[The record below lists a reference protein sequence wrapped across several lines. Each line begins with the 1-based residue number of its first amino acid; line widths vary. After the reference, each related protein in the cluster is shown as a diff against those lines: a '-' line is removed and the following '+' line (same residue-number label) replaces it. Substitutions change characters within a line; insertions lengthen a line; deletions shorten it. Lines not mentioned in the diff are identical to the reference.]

1 MSAPWGPQ
9 MKDQLQGFNYLHQL
23 DSLLTDLHEAGTV
36 RDRAGN
42 RHLFYDQYALLLLL
56 YFFNPTITSLRG
68 LQRTTDLSKVQQ
80 LGIHRTAL
88 GSLSE
93 AQQVFDAALL
103 EQVIASLASRVPAP
117 TPRAGPEALL
127 PLVAV
132 DGSLLPALP
141 RMAWAL
147 WQDDRH
153 RAAKLH
159 VAFGVFK
166 ANPLAVRVTAGTGS
180 ERTELRHFVQPG
192 GFYVFD
198 RGYTDYRLFQDL
210 HDHACSF
217 VGRVQENVAYEVC
230 RERPLADTD
239 RAAGVIRDVE
249 LRRLGTPHH
258 TRRLP
263 QPFRLVWVSTGH
275 RRVDGTVEPL
285 ILVTN
290 RLDLDAELIAVAYRY
305 RWTVELFFRW
315 LKCVLG
321 CRHLL
326 SQTANGVT
334 FQVYAAVIASLLLS
348 LWIGHAPT
356 KATYEMVCHYFSG
369 WATEEEL
376 IAYLERT
383 RQRATLSKK

>member
-1 MSAPWGPQ
+1 MSIPWGPQ
-9 MKDQLQGFNYLHQL
+9 SENSLQGFRYLERL
-23 DSLLTDLHEAGTV
+23 GSLLTKLHEAGTQ

-42 RHLFYDQYALLLLL
+42 RELFYDQYALLLLL

-68 LQRTTDLSKVQQ
+68 LQQITDLAKLRP
-80 LGIHRTAL
+80 LGIRRTSL

-103 EQVIASLASRVPAP
+103 EPVIAALVEQLPAP
-117 TPRAGPEALL
+117 SPRAGPEALL

-159 VAFGVFK
+159 VAFAVFK
-166 ANPLAVRVTAGTGS
+166 ANPVAVSVTVGCGS
-180 ERTELRHFVQPG
+180 ERDALRRFVQPG

-198 RGYTDYRLFQDL
+198 RGYTDYHLFQDL
-210 HDHACSF
+210 QDQGCSF
-217 VGRVQENVAYEVC
+217 VGRVQENVAYEVL
-230 RERPLADTD
+230 RERPLSDTD
-239 RAAGVIRDVE
+239 RAAGILRDVE

-258 TRRLP
+258 SRLLP
-263 QPFRLVWVSTGH
+263 QPFRLLWVQSTQ
-275 RRVDGTVEPL
+275 RRPDGTRDPL

-290 RLDLDAELIAVAYRY
+290 RLDLSADLIALAYRH
-305 RWTVELFFRW
+305 RWAVELFFRW
-315 LKCVLG
+315 LKCVLS
-321 CRHLL
+321 CRHLIAE
-326 SQTANGVT
+326 TANGVT
-334 FQVYAAVIASLLLS
+334 FQVYTAIIASLLLS
-348 LWIGHAPT
+348 LWIGQAPT
-356 KATYEMVCHYFSG
+356 KATYEMVCHYLSG

-376 IAYLERT
+376 IAYLERV

>member
-1 MSAPWGPQ
+1 MSVPWGPHAEE
-9 MKDQLQGFNYLHQL
+9 QLQGFKYLQL
-23 DSLLTDLHEAGTV
+23 LGSLLTDWHKAGAE

-42 RHLFYDQYALLLLL
+42 RNLFYDQYALLLLL

-68 LQRTTDLSKVQQ
+68 LQRTTDLSKVQH
-80 LGIHRTAL
+80 LGIQRTSL

-103 EQVIASLASRVPAP
+103 EKVIAALVSRLPASPSS
-117 TPRAGPEALL
+117 AGPTALL

-147 WQDDRH
+147 WQDNRH

-159 VAFGVFK
+159 VAFSVFK
-166 ANPLAVRVTAGTGS
+166 ANPIAVSVTAGIGS
-180 ERTELRHFVQPG
+180 ERTELRRFVQPG

-198 RGYTDYRLFQDL
+198 RGYTDYDLFQEL
-210 HDHACSF
+210 HDLPCSF
-217 VGRVQENVAYEVC
+217 VGRVKANVAYEVGT
-230 RERPLADTD
+230 ESPLTEAAQ
-239 RAAGVIRDVE
+239 AAGVVRDVQ
-249 LRRLGTPHH
+249 LRCLGTAHH
-258 TRRLP
+258 SPILP
-263 QPFRLVWVSTGH
+263 QPFRLVWVNTEK
-275 RRVDGTVEPL
+275 RRANGTVETL

-290 RLDLDAELIAVAYRY
+290 RLVLDAELIALAYRY

-326 SQTANGVT
+326 SQSANGVT
-334 FQVYAAVIASLLLS
+334 FQVYAAIIASLLLS
-348 LWIGHAPT
+348 LWIGRAPN
-356 KATYEMVCHYFSG
+356 KATYEMVCHYLSG

-376 IAYLERT
+376 IAYLERS
-383 RQRATLSKK
+383 RQKTILSKK